1 MVHGDDFIFVA
12 DDDDLTW
19 CEQLLKAHYICK
31 CVLIG
36 PDSPAVR
43 EARILG
49 RIIRYEAWGIQYEP
63 DPGHAER
70 LFRDL
75 GLEHAK
81 PVATPWV
88 SEDTPMPSIH
98 DGDPSSR
105 RRQVGSQKELEPAVA
120 TSDPTPGEEDGP
132 LLEGDAVTTFRSCA
146 AILNYLGF
154 GPRRSAIRCQRANET
169 FGRTAS
175 R

>member
-1 MVHGDDFIFVA
+1 MYGTLDAAQRWAIHYTKILIDAGFLKGIASPCHFYHPTRDIYCLVHGDDFVFVA
-12 DDDDLTW
+12 DDDELTW

-49 RIIRYEAWGIQYEP
+49 RIIRYEAWGIQYEQ
-63 DPGHAER
+63 DPVHAEK
-70 LFRDL
+70 LFRNL

-88 SEDTPMPSIH
+88 SEDTHADAEHPRWRSLQSP
-98 DGDPSSR
+98 PASR
-105 RRQVGSQKELEPAVA
+105 IS
-120 TSDPTPGEEDGP
+120 
-132 LLEGDAVTTFRSCA
+132 EGTRACSRNFRSD
-146 AILNYLGF
+146 
-154 GPRRSAIRCQRANET
+154 
-169 FGRTAS
+169 S